1 VTDRY
6 QLMERATRPEDHA
19 KEHEVNRRFYP
30 AASGRG
36 GVAIVD
42 ITADR
47 AGWRYSG
54 LRILS
59 LAAGTTQEFATGTT
73 EMAILPLSGGL
84 TVEVEAHS
92 FRLEGRDG
100 VFAAVTDFAY
110 VPIDADIRIVTQG
123 PMQVALCMAE
133 ATRRIEPYRV
143 AAGDVRVEVRGGG
156 AGTRQINNFLSADVA
171 DADKLIAVEVLTP
184 EGSWSSYPPH
194 KHDETTEA
202 EIELEEIYYF
212 RIDGEDGF
220 GFFSCYTSDG
230 EIDDTLTVRD
240 GDVYLVPRGFHGPAA
255 AAPQHHMY
263 YLNVMAGPSLER
275 AWRFRDDPRH
285 AGVRDVLE
293 GLPTDP
299 RLPMTG
305 PQPALDV

>member
-1 VTDRY
+1 
-6 QLMERATRPEDHA
+6 MDHS
-19 KEHEVNRRFYP
+19 KEHEMSRRFYP
-30 AASGRG
+30 AESSGSG
-36 GVAIVD
+36 TAMVD
-42 ITADR
+42 ITANR
-47 AGWRYSG
+47 AGWRFSG
-54 LRILS
+54 FRVLS
-59 LAAGTTQEFATGTT
+59 LTAGTTHEFTTGTT

-84 TVEVEAHS
+84 TVEIEAHS

-100 VFAAVTDFAY
+100 VFSAVTDFAY
-110 VPIDADIRIVTQG
+110 VPIDAGVRMSTRG
-123 PMQVALCMAE
+123 PLQVALCTAE
-133 ATRRIEPYRV
+133 ATRRIDPYRV
-143 AAGDVRVEVRGGG
+143 DAGDVRIEVRGGG

-212 RIDGEDGF
+212 RIDGENGF
-220 GFFSCYTSDG
+220 GFFKCFTNDG
-230 EIDDTLTVRD
+230 EIDDTLTVSD

-255 AAPQHHMY
+255 AAPLHHMY
-263 YLNVMAGPSLER
+263 YLNVMAGPSPER
-275 AWRFRDDPRH
+275 AWRFCDDPRH
-285 AGVRDVLE
+285 AGVRDALE

-305 PQPALDV
+305 PKPARDT